1 MNQAPWSISDNV
13 SYGFAASHTDADCGK
28 CFQLEFT
35 SNGEGGGGGG
45 LTGKTFVVMISN
57 IGGDVGG
64 NQFDLMIP
72 GGGVGQFDAISRQLS
87 SNGVSGANLGQQYG
101 GFRATCGNSESC
113 VSGMCTSAFGTSAL
127 SDLKRGCDWYV
138 TWMKIANNPNVKFKD
153 IPCPAAL
160 KAKW

>member
-1 MNQAPWSISDNV
+1 MNQAPWSINDNV

-35 SNGEGGGGGG
+35 GAGVS
-45 LTGKTFVVMISN
+45 GKTLVIMISN
-57 IGGDVGG
+57 IGGDVSG

-72 GGGVGQFDAISRQLS
+72 GGGVGRFDAISRQLS

-101 GFRATCGNSESC
+101 GFRATCGNNADC
-113 VSGMCTSAFGTSAL
+113 VQKMCNDAFKTSGL

-138 TWMKIANNPNVKFKD
+138 TWMKVADNPSAKFTQ
-153 IPCPAAL
+153 ITCPAAL